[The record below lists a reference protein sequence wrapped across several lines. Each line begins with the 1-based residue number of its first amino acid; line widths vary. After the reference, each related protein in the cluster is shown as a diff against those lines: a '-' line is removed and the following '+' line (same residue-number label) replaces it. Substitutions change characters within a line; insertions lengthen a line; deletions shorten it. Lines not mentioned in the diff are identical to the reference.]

1 MVFSSAVFLYVFL
14 PVTLVLYYLSPGIKA
29 KNIVLTA
36 LSLIFYAWGEPVW
49 VLLLIISSAMS
60 YTVGRLI
67 GRFRGTNTAK
77 LALVLSMVVNL
88 GFLAVF
94 KYSGF
99 FVETVNGLLGA
110 SIPVPAFALP
120 IGISFYTFQTMSYAI
135 DVYRDKADVQRS
147 FSDFLLFVS
156 IFPPLIAGP
165 IIRYTD
171 VQKQL
176 NVREHSFEAF
186 ASGVTRFC
194 IGLGKKALIANH
206 AGEIAARFLDVN
218 STSASTLGVWY
229 GVIMFTL
236 QIYFDFSGYSDMA
249 IGLGKIFGFS
259 FAENFNYP
267 YISRSITE
275 FWRRWHISLS
285 SFFRDYVYIPL
296 GGNRKKQLRNLAV
309 VWLLT
314 GLWHGASWNFILW
327 GVYYGVLLIIEK
339 YVLSKILDKLP
350 SVVRVLYTIFIVV
363 IGWCL
368 FYFVDFKS
376 LAKALGIMFG
386 ALPAGSPD
394 AAVRSILSNS
404 FFIAAAV
411 FACTPAAKKLIEA
424 LLAKVAKKREGV
436 SLFLKAGLAAVSNT
450 AIIFFSTAMLISS
463 SYNPFLYFRF

>member
-14 PVTLVLYYLSPGIKA
+14 PVTLILYYLMPGIKA
-29 KNIVLTA
+29 KNIALTI

-49 VLLLIISSAMS
+49 VFLLIISSAMD
-60 YTVGRLI
+60 YTVGRI
-67 GRFRGTNTAK
+67 IERFRGTNKAK
-77 LALVLSMVVNL
+77 LALVLSMVINL

-99 FVETVNGLLGA
+99 FVETVNGVLGA
-110 SIPVPAFALP
+110 NIPVPNFSLP
-120 IGISFYTFQTMSYAI
+120 IGISFYTFQTMSYSI

-147 FSDFLLFVS
+147 FLDFLLFVS

-171 VQKQL
+171 IQKQL
-176 NVREHSFEAF
+176 NERGHSFEMF

-206 AGEIAARFLDVN
+206 AGEIASRFLDI
-218 STSASTLGVWY
+218 SGTGASTLGVWY
-229 GVIMFTL
+229 GVIMFTI

-249 IGLGKIFGFS
+249 IGLGKMFGFS
-259 FAENFNYP
+259 YAENFNYP

-339 YVLSKILDKLP
+339 YFLAKILDRLP
-350 SVVRVLYTIFIVV
+350 SVVRVLYTAFIVV

-368 FYFVDFKS
+368 FYFTDFKH
-376 LAKALGIMFG
+376 LAQALGIMFG
-386 ALPAGSPD
+386 VLKAGAPD
-394 AAVRSILSNS
+394 AAVRSILANS
-404 FFIAAAV
+404 FFMVAAV
-411 FACTPAAKKLIEA
+411 FACTPAAKKLVEA
-424 LLAKVAKKREGV
+424 LFAKIAEKRAGL
-436 SLFLKAGLAAVSNT
+436 SGLLRSGLAAVSNT
-450 AIIFFSTAMLISS
+450 AIMVFSTAMLISS